1 MNKKGFTMIELLA
14 AIVVMGIL
22 SVLAITGV
30 TRLIEKSKDEK
41 KEDYAQMLKIAAQ
54 SYMEANK
61 GELPKRSGNQTYVT
75 APTLKDK
82 RYLKEDE
89 GGCVEVH
96 KKSNTTYEYVVKLD
110 GNCKSTD
117 DTADQCEI
125 NGTKPVFD
133 ELNITDAEL
142 NSINLNDPESR
153 SNFEEA
159 LLYAKFTGGK
169 EAGRDLKIV

>member
-61 GELPKRSGNQTYVT
+61 GELR
-75 APTLKDK
+75 L
-82 RYLKEDE
+82 
-89 GGCVEVH
+89 
-96 KKSNTTYEYVVKLD
+96 
-110 GNCKSTD
+110 
-117 DTADQCEI
+117 
-125 NGTKPVFD
+125 
-133 ELNITDAEL
+133 
-142 NSINLNDPESR
+142 
-153 SNFEEA
+153 
-159 LLYAKFTGGK
+159 
-169 EAGRDLKIV
+169 

>member
-30 TRLIEKSKDEK
+30 TRL
-41 KEDYAQMLKIAAQ
+41 EDYAQMLKIAAQ

-133 ELNITDAEL
+133 ELNITDAE
-142 NSINLNDPESR
+142 
-153 SNFEEA
+153 
-159 LLYAKFTGGK
+159 
-169 EAGRDLKIV
+169 KIHRRKIW